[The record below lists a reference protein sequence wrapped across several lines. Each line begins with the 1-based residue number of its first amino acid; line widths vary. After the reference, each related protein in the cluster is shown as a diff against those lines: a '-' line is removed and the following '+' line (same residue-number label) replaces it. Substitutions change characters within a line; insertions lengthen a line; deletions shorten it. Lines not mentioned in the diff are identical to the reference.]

1 MILVW
6 YLSVGGTGINYGG
19 NIMEQSN
26 VLLEEEIKEY
36 KPMVLGIAK
45 QYWQNYNNGKE
56 IHIEFNDIVQDR
68 IHWLN

>member
-1 MILVW
+1 
-6 YLSVGGTGINYGG
+6 
-19 NIMEQSN
+19 MEQSN